1 MSNFKFSQKS
11 LEKLNSIDPKL
22 KFLAEEVL
30 KISPIDFS
38 IIDGFRDRVKQNELF
53 TAGKSKCDGYKT
65 LSKHQLGQAIDILPC
80 KEKYNY
86 SRDIFILVGLFIAVA
101 KQMNI
106 NIRVGA
112 LWDYSSTKD
121 NNFVDAYHIELY

>member
-1 MSNFKFSQKS
+1 MFKFSQKS
-11 LEKLNSIDPKL
+11 LKNLEGVDNQLKL
-22 KFLAEEVL
+22 LANEVL

-101 KQMNI
+101 KQLNI
-106 NIRVGA
+106 EIKTGA
-112 LWDYSSTKD
+112 LWSYNTTLD
-121 NNFVDAYHIELY
+121 NQFIDAYHIELI

>member
-1 MSNFKFSQKS
+1 MFKFSQKS
-11 LEKLNSIDPKL
+11 LKNLEGVDNQLKL
-22 KFLAEEVL
+22 LANEVL

-101 KQMNI
+101 KQLNI
-106 NIRVGA
+106 EIKTGA
-112 LWDYSSTKD
+112 LWSCNTTLD
-121 NNFVDAYHIELY
+121 NQFIDAYHIELI

>member
-1 MSNFKFSQKS
+1 MFKFSNGS
-11 LEKLNSIDPKL
+11 LEKLAGVDVRLQKL
-22 KFLAEEVL
+22 ANEVL

-38 IIDGFRDRVKQNELF
+38 ITEGFRDRVKQNELF
-53 TAGKSKCDGYKT
+53 MTGKSKCDGYKT

-101 KQMNI
+101 KQLNI
-106 NIRVGA
+106 EIKTGA
-112 LWDYSSTKD
+112 LWSYNTTLD
-121 NNFVDAYHIELY
+121 NQFIDAYHIELI